1 MTTRAGRVKI
11 FRGLGELAPYA
22 LKSYLH
28 NRTGEDYADARLKRQ
43 VMGIVVAV
51 TNGRLDLGPRE
62 KVFYGDRQKRV
73 LVKVSRWLHLLQL
86 VQHNLWRF
94 KGVTTILL

>member
-1 MTTRAGRVKI
+1 
-11 FRGLGELAPYA
+11 
-22 LKSYLH
+22 
-28 NRTGEDYADARLKRQ
+28 
-43 VMGIVVAV
+43 MGIVVAV
-51 TNGRLDLGPRE
+51 TNGKLDLGLWE
-62 KVFYGDRQKRV
+62 KIFDGERQKRV